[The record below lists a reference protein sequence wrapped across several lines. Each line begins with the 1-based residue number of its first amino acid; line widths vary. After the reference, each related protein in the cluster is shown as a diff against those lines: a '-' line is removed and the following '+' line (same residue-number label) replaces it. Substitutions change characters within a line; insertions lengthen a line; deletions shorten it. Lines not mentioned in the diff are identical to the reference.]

1 MHSFAWQTISQNSHF
16 GTCLSKHYDPR
27 CTSRPTHDHL
37 SIASLGSN
45 SCWDSSRGDKEHWR
59 CLKSVDQSTTQ
70 IQPANNSAILKMLQI
85 KSVRLVAKAVQG
97 VLYQHPQ
104 GITLSPT
111 LLWNEPKAAPPSPWC
126 KSTSTDMWFWLL
138 VAGYYYQ
145 PGLLLDQTSL
155 YVHHIRCNLSSQPFD
170 SSTMPY
176 MHPTF
181 NVNNQPSLAKVLCSH
196 SVWQV
201 SPATAKI
208 TITTHN
214 IRGTTRVC

>member
-1 MHSFAWQTISQNSHF
+1 MQTKAQPKSSQQITVPS
-16 GTCLSKHYDPR
+16 SKCCKSSQSGWWPKP
-27 CTSRPTHDHL
+27 CKGCSINTH
-37 SIASLGSN
+37 
-45 SCWDSSRGDKEHWR
+45 
-59 CLKSVDQSTTQ
+59 
-70 IQPANNSAILKMLQI
+70 
-85 KSVRLVAKAVQG
+85 KAVHCHQLHSG
-97 VLYQHPQ
+97 MSQKQP
-104 GITLSPT
+104 
-111 LLWNEPKAAPPSPWC
+111 PPSLPWC
-126 KSTSTDMWFWLL
+126 KSIDMRFWLL
-138 VAGYYYQ
+138 VTGYYYQ
-145 PGLLLDQTSL
+145 PGPLLDQTLL

-214 IRGTTRVC
+214 ISIRGTTRLC